1 MERALIIGASGGIGA
16 AFATALDA
24 RGVDVVALSRRT
36 HGLEFSD
43 PPAAEALLARVEG
56 PFDLVLVVT
65 GALTSTRDRPEK
77 SLVELSAEEMAAQ
90 FAVNTIGPALVMKH
104 AKRWLPRKGR
114 SVFAVLS
121 ARVGSIGD
129 NRLGGWYSYRASK
142 AALNQ
147 VLKTGSIELA
157 RTHKEALCVA
167 LHPGTV
173 STPFTENFA
182 APNKLTPDESAQHL
196 LTVLDTLGPEHSG
209 SFYDW
214 KGEEIPW

>member
-1 MERALIIGASGGIGA
+1 MERALIIGASGGIGT
-16 AFATALDA
+16 AFADALVA
-24 RGVDVVALSRRT
+24 RGVDVVALSRQT
-36 HGLEFSD
+36 EGLDFSD

-77 SLVELSAEEMAAQ
+77 SLAELSAEEMAAQ
-90 FAVNTIGPALVMKH
+90 FAVNAIGPALVMKH

-182 APNKLTPDESAQHL
+182 APNKLAPDESAQHL
-196 LTVLDTLGPEHSG
+196 LNVLDTLGPERSG